1 MMRDY
6 IIKVADIPPWRTALR
21 AEAEA
26 GSPYAVIDENDEV
39 KLNLPATGVIAKIGT
54 ATVSICRLTQEQ
66 YDWLIGVPQVKEL
79 GSGDPLIK
87 DMDDITW
94 IGSGKGFYHAIHLQ
108 TPYDVDDGEGGVIT
122 ITPPLLH
129 CVLAS

>member
-1 MMRDY
+1 MRD
-6 IIKVADIPPWRTALR
+6 IVIKIADIPPWRTALR

-26 GSPYAVIDENDEV
+26 GSPYAVIDDNDEV
-39 KLNLPATGVIAKIGT
+39 KLNLPVTGVIATIGT
-54 ATVSICRLTQEQ
+54 ATASICRLTQDQ
-66 YDWLIGVPQVKEL
+66 YDWLAAMPQVIEL

-87 DMDDITW
+87 EMDDITW
-94 IGSGKGFYHAIHLQ
+94 IGAGKGLYHAIHLQ
-108 TPYDVDDGEGGVIT
+108 NTYDVDDGEGGTIT

>member
-1 MMRDY
+1 MRDY

-26 GSPYAVIDENDEV
+26 GSHYAVIDDNDEV
-39 KLNLPATGVIAKIGT
+39 KLNLPVTGVIATIGT
-54 ATVSICRLTQEQ
+54 ATASICRLNQDQ
-66 YDWLIGVPQVKEL
+66 YDWLAAMPQVIEL

-87 DMDDITW
+87 DMGDITW
-94 IGSGKGFYHAIHLQ
+94 VESGKGLYHAIHLQ
-108 TPYDVDDGEGGVIT
+108 NTYDVDDGEGGTIT